1 MIGGLQMKTFFKNN
15 FALTDQGATDLVK
28 SSLATFFTYFINMLP
43 AMLLMLFFDKTLLLN
58 ERSNGFY
65 YIASVTTLILVGIAL
80 SVEYNALYNATY
92 KESENLRIDIARNI
106 SSLPLSYFSKHD
118 LTDLAQTIMSDVATL
133 EHALSHAIARVI
145 GFAGFF
151 AVISAMLLTFN
162 IKLGLCVISP
172 IAAYFALL
180 LISKKVQTRSFH
192 KHYEK
197 LRENSDSFQE
207 AIELQMEIQSYG
219 MSDDIKRKL
228 YNEVEE
234 GEKIQIVSE
243 FVGATI
249 ISLAGLILYLTHI
262 LVIVVGTALLFNGD
276 INILYFIGYLLAG
289 IKIKEAADATS
300 FNVAELFF
308 VDSAVK
314 RINEIRSTERQEGE
328 NKELVEFEIELRN
341 VSFAYDNSTEV
352 LKDVSFVAKQNEVT
366 ALVGRSG
373 CGKTSILRLVSRLYD
388 ATGGEILISNE
399 NVKNISTRSLFD
411 KVSIVFQDVTLF
423 DTSVMENIRI
433 GNPDAS
439 DEEVKRAAVLANCE
453 DFIEKLENGYD
464 TLIGENGANLSGGER
479 QRLSIARAFLKNAP
493 IIILDEIVAS
503 LDVHNEMKIQE
514 SLNKLTKNK
523 TVLIISHRLKSI
535 QNVDIIVVINDGVVE
550 AEGRHEELIK
560 SSKTY
565 KDLVDKTTLAEN
577 FIY

>member
-1 MIGGLQMKTFFKNN
+1 MKTFLKNN

-28 SSLATFFTYFINMLP
+28 SSLATFFTYFINMFP
-43 AMLLMLFFDKTLLLN
+43 AMLMMLFFDKTLLLN

-262 LVIVVGTALLFNGD
+262 LVIVVGTALLFKGE
-276 INILYFIGYLLAG
+276 INMLYFIGYLLAG

-535 QNVDIIVVINDGVVE
+535 QNVDKIVVINDGVVE

>member
-1 MIGGLQMKTFFKNN
+1 MKTFFKNS

-58 ERSNGFY
+58 ERNNGIY
-65 YIASVTTLILVGIAL
+65 YIASVVTLILVGIAL
-80 SVEYNALYNATY
+80 SVEYNSLYNATY

-145 GFAGFF
+145 GFSGFF
-151 AVISAMLLTFN
+151 VLISAMLLSFN
-162 IKLGLCVISP
+162 IKLGLCVIVP
-172 IAAYFALL
+172 IAAYFVLL
-180 LISKKVQTRSFH
+180 LISKKVQTKSFH
-192 KHYEK
+192 KHYKK
-197 LRENSDSFQE
+197 LRANSDSFQE
-207 AIELQMEIQSYG
+207 AIELQMEIQSFG
-219 MSDDIKRKL
+219 MSDDIKKKL
-228 YNEVEE
+228 YGEVEE
-234 GEKIQIVSE
+234 GEKIHIVSE

-249 ISLAGLILYLTHI
+249 MSLAGLILYLTHI
-262 LVIVVGTALLFNGD
+262 LVIVVGTALLFKGE
-276 INILYFIGYLLAG
+276 INMLYFIGYLLAG

-328 NKELVEFEIELRN
+328 DKEPVEFDIELRN
-341 VSFAYDNSTEV
+341 VSFAYDDSAEV

-388 ATGGEILISNE
+388 VTDGEILISNE

-411 KVSIVFQDVTLF
+411 KISIVFQDVTLF

-439 DEEVKRAAVLANCE
+439 DEEVKKAAILANCE

-479 QRLSIARAFLKNAP
+479 QRLSIARAFLKDAP

-535 QNVDIIVVINDGVVE
+535 QNVDKIVVINDGVVE